1 MKKVIAYICVLVGF
15 GALGVSSVPRIM
27 HKIWDWNNA
36 HINRASCWCKHNNM
50 GGGDLVK
57 LSYLDD
63 IKKFWA
69 LKDYQFPKA
78 TDSGKRNINLYIY
91 GDSYTEDI
99 PDSAFAN
106 VNEYHYGTKLKGL
119 QYIIDT
125 SKRNILII
133 EITERLALEAFSST
147 AIYNVLK
154 SQKPME
160 PEVAKTQTPA
170 ADASVPAPVSA
181 PRRKP
186 TFNLVSK
193 TNYSQIIN
201 TNLEYVLFD
210 YRCINRIRQY
220 KADMN
225 YSLFHHAS
233 GDVAISDNGQYIF
246 FKPIVEQGGTYSCY
260 TPIPADQLNNTIN
273 TLNEIYEH
281 YKKEGFTEV
290 YFSIIPG
297 AATILQPDNYN
308 GLIPRLYS
316 SSALK
321 MPVIDVYSIY
331 TKNPNPA
338 SLYRMGDTHWNNRG
352 MQVWLGLVN
361 SELRKQ
367 SNLRGQ

>member
-1 MKKVIAYICVLVGF
+1 MKKIFAFICVAIGV

-27 HKIWDWNNA
+27 HKIWDWNNV
-36 HINRASCWCKHNNM
+36 HINRSAWWCKHSNM

-69 LKDYQFPKA
+69 YKDYQFPKA
-78 TDSGKRNINLYIY
+78 ADSGRKNINLYIY

-106 VNEYHYGTKLKGL
+106 VNEYHYNTKLKPKTYL
-119 QYIIDT
+119 LDT
-125 SKRNILII
+125 GKRNILII
-133 EITERLALEAFSST
+133 EITERLTLESFSGP

-154 SQKPME
+154 CEE
-160 PEVAKTQTPA
+160 PVPPAPVKNEPVQPGSATPA
-170 ADASVPAPVSA
+170 ATPQ
-181 PRRKP
+181 RKARY
-186 TFNLVSK
+186 TLVSK

-210 YRCINRIRQY
+210 YKAINRIRQY

-225 YSLFHHAS
+225 YGLFHHAS

-246 FKPIVEQGGTYSCY
+246 FKPTVEQGGTYSCY
-260 TPIPADQLNNTIN
+260 TPVPDDQLNSTVS

-281 YKKEGFTEV
+281 YKRAGFAEV
-290 YFSIIPG
+290 YFSVIPG

-308 GLIPRLYS
+308 GFIPRLYNNPV
-316 SSALK
+316 LK

-331 TKNPNPA
+331 KKNADPA
-338 SLYRMGDTHWNNRG
+338 SLYRKGDTHWNNNG
-352 MQVWLGLVN
+352 LQIWLGLVN
-361 SELRKQ
+361 NELRRQ
-367 SNLRGQ
+367 SSMQR